1 MFLCAVC
8 HVLCAV
14 CHVPCAVFKGSSIAA
29 KAAWKVVGAASVS
42 SLCCL
47 EKVQL
52 DIIGDGQ
59 QHRASAVSIIAVLI
73 VEVST
78 IGSGNW

>member
-1 MFLCAVC
+1 MCR
-8 HVLCAV
+8 VLCAM
-14 CHVPCAVFKGSSIAA
+14 FKGGSIAA
-29 KAAWKVVGAASVS
+29 KAAWKEAGAALVS

-59 QHRASAVSIIAVLI
+59 QHRASAATIIAESI

-78 IGSGNW
+78 IDSGNW

>member
-1 MFLCAVC
+1 MCR
-8 HVLCAV
+8 
-14 CHVPCAVFKGSSIAA
+14 VPCTMFKGGSIAA
-29 KAAWKVVGAASVS
+29 KVAWKVAGAASVS

-52 DIIGDGQ
+52 NIIGDGQ
-59 QHRASAVSIIAVLI
+59 RHQASAAMIIVVSI

-78 IGSGNW
+78 IDSGNW

>member
-1 MFLCAVC
+1 MSSLRPCF
-8 HVLCAV
+8 HM
-14 CHVPCAVFKGSSIAA
+14 PCAGAMFKGSSIAA

-52 DIIGDGQ
+52 DIISDGQ
-59 QHRASAVSIIAVLI
+59 QHRASAATIIAVFI
-73 VEVST
+73 VEVLT
-78 IGSGNW
+78 IDSGNW

>member
-1 MFLCAVC
+1 MFPGDMCC
-8 HVLCAV
+8 VL
-14 CHVPCAVFKGSSIAA
+14 CAVFKGSSIAA
-29 KAAWKVVGAASVS
+29 KAAWKVAGAALVS

-59 QHRASAVSIIAVLI
+59 WHRASAATIIAVSI

-78 IGSGNW
+78 IDSGNW

>member
-1 MFLCAVC
+1 MCR
-8 HVLCAV
+8 
-14 CHVPCAVFKGSSIAA
+14 VPCAVFKGSSIAA
-29 KAAWKVVGAASVS
+29 KAAWKVAGASLVS
-42 SLCCL
+42 SLSCL

-59 QHRASAVSIIAVLI
+59 RHLASAAMIIAVSI

-78 IGSGNW
+78 IDSGSW